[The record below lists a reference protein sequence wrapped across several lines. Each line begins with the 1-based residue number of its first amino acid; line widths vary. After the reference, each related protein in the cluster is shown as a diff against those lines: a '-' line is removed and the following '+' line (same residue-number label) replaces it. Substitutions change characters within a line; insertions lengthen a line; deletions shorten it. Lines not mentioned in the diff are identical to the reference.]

1 MRRCRRSSIRK
12 AWPRSRGFHRIRTS
26 SAYIDEDN
34 VFRARQF
41 RDAPGGELSG
51 YELSYQ
57 QDFTF
62 LPGFLKNFGAQIN
75 YTNIDSELNYILDP
89 GDGANIPQTTA
100 EGPWLGASPECA
112 QLHAV
117 L

>member
-1 MRRCRRSSIRK
+1 MVLQRGRFAVGRVFTKDIDSFPQTILCRCAAVDLRRCRRYRADPARLHESQIQL
-12 AWPRSRGFHRIRTS
+12 
-26 SAYIDEDN
+26 AYIDSDGT
-34 VFRARQF
+34 FRARQF

-75 YTNIDSELNYILDP
+75 YTNI
-89 GDGANIPQTTA
+89 
-100 EGPWLGASPECA
+100 
-112 QLHAV
+112 
-117 L
+117 